1 MSAMLVED
9 GVVEKQQRAIATDV
23 VLSAKKVRRRIKNAI
38 AFPLLKLFECSA
50 STTRNAIA
58 CECIR
63 LLCGGG
69 GGS

>member
-1 MSAMLVED
+1 MSAMMAGD

-50 STTRNAIA
+50 STTRYAIA
-58 CECIR
+58 CECILAVMR
-63 LLCGGG
+63 WW
-69 GGS
+69 